1 MANAQHGGGGW
12 LKGALAQ
19 EESLC
24 YRSSLSFTLKRR
36 FYPLPEKAAIYS
48 PSVLVLRESIAAG
61 HDLLDLTRPRDLPV
75 VSVVSVA
82 AVRDPPVDGGQGE
95 FGRYR
100 YATTRALMKE
110 KLRVVLRVA
119 ATCAHRVLVLGALG
133 CGAFGNPRG
142 EVVACWGEVLAEE
155 EFRGGWW
162 EKVVFAVMEDEGERD
177 GEGNFGVFWRGLN
190 GVEV

>member
-1 MANAQHGGGGW
+1 MANAQRGGGGW

-24 YRSSLSFTLKRR
+24 YRSSLSFTLKRH
-36 FYPLPEKAAIYS
+36 FYPLPDAGAIYS
-48 PSVLVLRESIAAG
+48 ASVLILRESLAAG
-61 HDLLDLTRPRDLPV
+61 HGLLDISRPQELPV
-75 VSVVSVA
+75 ISVVSVA
-82 AVRDPPVDGGQGE
+82 AVRDPEVVGGQGE

-100 YATTRALMKE
+100 FMKVRAVMKE
-110 KLRVVLRVA
+110 KMRVVLRVA
-119 ATCAHRVLVLGALG
+119 ATRGHRELVLGALG

-142 EVVACWGEVLAEE
+142 EVVACWREVFAEP

-162 EKVVFAVMEDEGERD
+162 EKVIFAVMEEGGEKE